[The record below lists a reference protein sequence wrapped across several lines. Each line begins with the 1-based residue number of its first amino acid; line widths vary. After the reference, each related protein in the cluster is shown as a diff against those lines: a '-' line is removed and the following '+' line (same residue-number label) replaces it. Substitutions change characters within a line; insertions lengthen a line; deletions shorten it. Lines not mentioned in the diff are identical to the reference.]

1 MNNSNVPSPSTASKP
16 IPTGSAAIVEDA
28 RQRMAP
34 RKARSAQTLT
44 AHKQSRTE
52 QKAHSR
58 SLVDDA
64 GRRSFDRFVQSRHE
78 CQVDAE
84 RDVESRH
91 YDGLTEQQRP
101 AERRVA

>member
-1 MNNSNVPSPSTASKP
+1 MDSPNVPSPSTTGKP
-16 IPTGSAAIVEDA
+16 VSIPSQALVEDA
-28 RQRMAP
+28 RRLMAA
-34 RKARSAQTLT
+34 RKARSAETLQQ
-44 AHKQSRTE
+44 HKDSRIV